1 MGKLKSKDI
10 MTAICITAAMI
21 TSGII
26 ICTFLTTYQF
36 FYVGQ
41 MFNSYYML
49 QVGVCITM
57 MLWGIRF
64 MLYHKGRERY
74 IYSLICMSISV
85 SLIFFI
91 VNLVK

>member
-10 MTAICITAAMI
+10 MTGICIVAAII

-36 FYVGQ
+36 YYVGQ
-41 MFNSYYML
+41 MFNSYYVL
-49 QVGVCITM
+49 QIGVSITM

-64 MLYHKGRERY
+64 ILYYKGKERY
-74 IYSLICMSISV
+74 IYFTICFLISIS
-85 SLIFFI
+85 LLFFYA
-91 VNLVK
+91 NMVK